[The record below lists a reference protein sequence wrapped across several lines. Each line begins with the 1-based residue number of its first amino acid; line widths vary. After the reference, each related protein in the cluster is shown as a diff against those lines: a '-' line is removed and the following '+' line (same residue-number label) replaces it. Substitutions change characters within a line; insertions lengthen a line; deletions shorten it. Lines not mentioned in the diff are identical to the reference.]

1 VDSSG
6 NIWVI
11 DSTNGKVNTLN
22 TNGGIIGSYNVG
34 LAPIG
39 ITIDQK
45 GNVWVINAGSNN
57 ATELVDAAQGP
68 QYVPYKG
75 PQFIGGGNW

>member
-1 VDSSG
+1 MSDNTVSEL
-6 NIWVI
+6 N
-11 DSTNGKVNTLN
+11 STGTLLG
-22 TNGGIIGSYNVG
+22 TYSV
-34 LAPIG
+34 G
-39 ITIDQK
+39 ITPTAIAVDQK

-57 ATELVDAAQGP
+57 STELVDAAQGP